1 MLQPSKALLR
11 CQELMPEL
19 NLDIEQINSDTVVIR
34 KIDMKRWRHVYY
46 KCLAY
51 VEAIQDK
58 VDEFPD
64 TDPFFGLSEAVEDL
78 GALLHSLFIFY
89 DCTMRERDRYRDRG

>member
-11 CQELMPEL
+11 CQKLMPEL
-19 NLDIEQINSDTVVIR
+19 NLDIEQINSDTVAIS

-64 TDPFFGLSEAVEDL
+64 TEPFFGLSEAVEDL
-78 GALLHSLFIFY
+78 GALVHSLFIFY
-89 DCTMRERDRYRDRG
+89 DFTMRERDRYRDRG

>member
-11 CQELMPEL
+11 CQELIPEL
-19 NLDIEQINSDTVVIR
+19 NLDIEQITSDTVAIR
-34 KIDMKRWRHVYY
+34 KIDMKRCKHVYY

-64 TDPFFGLSEAVEDL
+64 TEPFFGLSEAVEDL
-78 GALLHSLFIFY
+78 SALIHSLYIFY
-89 DCTMRERDRYRDRG
+89 ECSMRVRARHRESG

>member
-19 NLDIEQINSDTVVIR
+19 NLDIEQITSDTVAIS
-34 KIDMKRWRHVYY
+34 KIDMKRWGPVYY

-89 DCTMRERDRYRDRG
+89 DFTMRERARYRDRG